1 MKLKKPKI
9 SILIILTSLLVSGC
23 VTERTYSGTD
33 VPVTERSFDNVAA
46 ARQRVQLGL
55 TYLRK
60 GNSEQAKYNLDKA
73 LEFAPNL
80 EDVHVALAYYYQS
93 VGELELTE
101 KSYRDAINTS
111 DVTGDSMNNFGVF
124 LCQQKKYDQ
133 AEEMFLKAVK
143 MPKYTRSASSYENL
157 GICTRKSGDLPKAQS
172 YFEMALNY
180 DPRRATSLLEL
191 SEIDLELGR
200 YTEAKKGL
208 ARYHRVVPESAQSL
222 ALGIKIEQ
230 GLNDSEAVKKFGIL
244 LLAKFPAS
252 YEAKQYRAS
261 MH

>member
-1 MKLKKPKI
+1 MLSKKPT
-9 SILIILTSLLVSGC
+9 LTLLVILTSTLMSGC

-33 VPVTERSFDNVAA
+33 VPVQERTFDNVAA

-55 TYLRK
+55 TYLQK

-73 LEFAPNL
+73 LEFAPNI

-93 VGELELTE
+93 VGELALTE
-101 KSYRDAINTS
+101 KAYRNAINAS
-111 DVTGDSMNNFGVF
+111 DASGDSMNNFGVF
-124 LCQQKKYDQ
+124 LCQQAKYDQ
-133 AEEMFLKAVK
+133 AEEMFLRAVK

-157 GICTRKSGDLPKAQS
+157 GICSRKSGDLQKAQR

-180 DPRRATSLLEL
+180 DPRRANSLLEL
-191 SEIDLELGR
+191 SEIELDLGN
-200 YTEAKKGL
+200 YSAAKKGL

-230 GLNDSEAVKKFGIL
+230 GLNDPEAVRKFGIL

-252 YEAKQYRAS
+252 NEAKQYRAS

>member
-1 MKLKKPKI
+1 MFKKTRA
-9 SILIILTSLLVSGC
+9 SILILLTSVMVSGC

-33 VPVTERSFDNVAA
+33 VPVAERDFDNVAA

-55 TYLRK
+55 SYLQR

-73 LEFAPNL
+73 LEFAPGL
-80 EDVHVALAYYYQS
+80 EDVHIALAYYYQS

-101 KSYRDAINTS
+101 KSYRNAINTRGA
-111 DVTGDSMNNFGVF
+111 TGDSMNNFGVF

-133 AEEMFLKAVK
+133 AEEMLLKAVN

-157 GICTRKSGDLPKAQS
+157 GLCSRESGDLAKAQH
-172 YFEMALNY
+172 YFKMALNY
-180 DPRRATSLLEL
+180 DSRRAVSLLEL
-191 SEIDLELGR
+191 AEIELELGN
-200 YTEAKKGL
+200 YSAAQTGL
-208 ARYHRVVPESAQSL
+208 ARYHRVVPESAASL
-222 ALGIKIEQ
+222 GLGVKIER
-230 GLNDSEAVKKFGIL
+230 GLNNSEAAKKFGIL

-252 YEAKQYRAS
+252 NEAKQYRAS